1 MSAPFTN
8 SLGGLQVERTLPSD
22 PALPRVEA
30 VHPDGRVL
38 HARVLAA
45 TAHLDPSAL
54 AAFDAAART
63 VSRLTHPSIAAP
75 CVWSASAPLFVAAEA
90 VDGETLASLAERN
103 LMGQVV
109 SALGVD
115 LAEALEA
122 AHAAGIVHGG
132 VGLDAVMV
140 SREGRAILGDFAIA
154 GLASALA
161 NTHSQL
167 LGSVAAT
174 LTPEHLNDLPTS
186 AATDVFALGSL
197 LYRLLAGAYPFD
209 APSPMGMT
217 LKLSMGTFDRLESKA
232 PATPSGLG
240 ALVHRMLAPS
250 PSDRPSAR
258 EVVSALLELGPR
270 EDARRQRIRA
280 ILPPAPERAAP
291 PVPTSTPPPSEPS
304 PSLGIGP
311 QAAIPP
317 STPGDPAPEWVDSMS
332 FEEGAATEYQ
342 PELAR
347 AIEADAGI
355 ASPLLN
361 APREPARRMSAPPP
375 RMSTPHSRAESP
387 TPIALYAVIALSA
400 IVILAGT
407 VVIAVALAG

>member
-1 MSAPFTN
+1 
-8 SLGGLQVERTLPSD
+8 
-22 PALPRVEA
+22 
-30 VHPDGRVL
+30 
-38 HARVLAA
+38 
-45 TAHLDPSAL
+45 
-54 AAFDAAART
+54 
-63 VSRLTHPSIAAP
+63 
-75 CVWSASAPLFVAAEA
+75 
-90 VDGETLASLAERN
+90 
-103 LMGQVV
+103 
-109 SALGVD
+109 VD

-122 AHAAGIVHGG
+122 AHAAGVVHGG
-132 VGLDAVMV
+132 VGLDGVMV
-140 SREGRAILGDFAIA
+140 SREGRAILADFAIA
-154 GLASALA
+154 GLAGALA

-232 PATPSGLG
+232 PATPSGLA
-240 ALVHRMLAPS
+240 ALVHRMIAPS

-258 EVVSALLELGPR
+258 EVVSGLLELGPR
-270 EDARRQRIRA
+270 EDARRQRIRS

-291 PVPTSTPPPSEPS
+291 SAPRSTPPPTESTQS
-304 PSLGIGP
+304 VHVGS

-317 STPGDPAPEWVDSMS
+317 PTSAGSAPEWVDSMGFDES
-332 FEEGAATEYQ
+332 AATEYT

-355 ASPLLN
+355 ASPLLG
-361 APREPARRMSAPPP
+361 APREPARRASAPPP

-387 TPIALYAVIALSA
+387 TPIALYAVIAFFA

-407 VVIAVALAG
+407 VVTVVALAG